1 MRVTL
6 PNRSYLADIERFLRC
21 VEDDGS
27 DDLTFVLPDGLF
39 SVHPVIVCMI
49 AAMGEAARKRG
60 GRVLLENEK
69 VNSSTRYLERLGL
82 FDVLGVERSIKVAHP
97 QEAAGR
103 FVPLKQIRTNAELN
117 DFVVEVGPLLHASP
131 EQTRAVKYVLFEM
144 IRNVLEHSG
153 AEGGAYVAAQVAR
166 QSGRLLLG
174 VADAGQGVLESMRF
188 AHQVA
193 DHRHAIELAF
203 RPGVTGTTARFGG
216 NETNGGAGLFFMK
229 AMVLASHHHMVM
241 VTGDHQMKLL
251 SARGKSLQPRLEDDR
266 VTWQKYPYEF
276 PGTAVGVDLTINEE
290 VGFEAL
296 MADIRNAY
304 GFSVKQAKKS
314 KYKARF
320 K

>member
-6 PNRSYLADIERFLRC
+6 PNRAYLNDIERFLRC
-21 VEDDGS
+21 VTDDGS
-27 DDLTFVLPDGLF
+27 ADLTFVLPEGLF
-39 SVHPVIVCMI
+39 SVHPLVVCMI
-49 AAMGEAARKRG
+49 AAMGEAARAHG
-60 GRVLLENEK
+60 GEVHLENVK
-69 VNSSTRYLERLGL
+69 VNSSTRYLERMGL
-82 FDVLGVERSIKVAHP
+82 FDVLNVERDIAVHAAEP
-97 QEAAGR
+97 AGR
-103 FVPLKQIRTNAELN
+103 FVPLKQIRTNDELN
-117 DFVVEVGPLLHASP
+117 SFVLDVGPLLHASP

-166 QSGRLLLG
+166 ASGRLLLG
-174 VADAGQGVLESMRF
+174 VADAGRGVMASMSF
-188 AHQVA
+188 SHQVF

-241 VTGDHQMKLL
+241 VTGNEQMKLL
-251 SARGKSLQPRLEDDR
+251 SARGKVLQPRLEEDR
-266 VTWQKYPYEF
+266 VTWVGYPQEF

-296 MADIRNAY
+296 MANIRSAY
-304 GFSVKQAKKS
+304 GFSVKQAKKA
-314 KYKARF
+314 KYTARF